1 MKKLLRVIVMGLF
14 IVSSVIYTNAA
25 IPPPDKYY
33 DFSINNIYYLIT
45 SDSTVCVSKAGENK
59 IVVDEDVVSD
69 SVCNYSGEIL
79 IPSEVMRD
87 SIIYKVTAIGLAWGN
102 SAIQPFEDCVDITSV
117 SLPNTLEKI
126 LP

>member
-1 MKKLLRVIVMGLF
+1 MYHPTICGLSTKGT
-14 IVSSVIYTNAA
+14 IRCLTISSQN
-25 IPPPDKYY
+25 
-33 DFSINNIYYLIT
+33 
-45 SDSTVCVSKAGENK
+45 VSKAGENK
-59 IVVDEDVVSD
+59 IVVDEDVVLD
-69 SVCNYSGEIL
+69 SVYNYSGEIL